1 MDSDMKAN
9 VVTGL
14 IGLCLLLGLVGQ
26 FGDSWLV
33 EETEDGGVKTEKSTG
48 LREMHIDMICVKGNT
63 SAEAAC
69 DFSDMMYS
77 AAANESDY
85 IEYDDGV
92 TSIELDGA
100 YDECIK
106 DMENA
111 GKTHDDACEA
121 LDEVVSAGMWGG
133 VILWMASLACLAV
146 ILLFILPKFEVDVSV
161 LPKQVASQMTWAA
174 GALTGVAVLVWY
186 LLLPDGGDAEA
197 GMSMFLVIAGG
208 VVGLVAAGM
217 ETFVASD
224 NS

>member
-1 MDSDMKAN
+1 MKAN

-26 FGDSWLV
+26 FGGSWLV
-33 EETEDGGVKTEKSTG
+33 EETGDGGVKTETSTG
-48 LREMHIDMICVKGNT
+48 LREMHVDMICEKGDT
-63 SAEAAC
+63 VAELVCEAY
-69 DFSDMMYS
+69 DKGSWD
-77 AAANESDY
+77 AANESDY

-92 TSIELDGA
+92 TSFELDGA

-111 GKTHDDACEA
+111 GKTHDDTCEA
-121 LDEVVSAGMWGG
+121 LDEEVIAGMWGG

-161 LPKQVASQMTWAA
+161 LPKQISSQMTWAA
-174 GALTGVAVLVWY
+174 GALTGIAVLVWY

-197 GMSMFLVIAGG
+197 GWSMFLVIAGG

-224 NS
+224 DS